1 MNILVDTHSHT
12 LASGHAYNTID
23 EMAKAAY
30 EKGIAILAITE
41 HAPAMPGTCHSM
53 YFHNLRV
60 VGCHRHGVQ
69 LLLGSELNII
79 DYEGN
84 VDMDEY
90 TLNCLDIAIASLHI
104 PCIKPGTIRE
114 NTNALIQ
121 AMKNPHVKI
130 IGHPDDARY
139 PIDYKELVLAAK
151 EHKVLL
157 ELNNNSLNPNG
168 FRLNARENDI
178 LMLELC
184 KEYQV
189 PITLGSDAHVVDDIG
204 NHSFSDEI
212 LKVTNFPESLIIN
225 TSVEKFMNFLQDS

>member
-30 EKGIAILAITE
+30 EKGISILAITE

-60 VGCHRHGVQ
+60 VGRHRHGVQ

-114 NTNALIQ
+114 NTSALIQ